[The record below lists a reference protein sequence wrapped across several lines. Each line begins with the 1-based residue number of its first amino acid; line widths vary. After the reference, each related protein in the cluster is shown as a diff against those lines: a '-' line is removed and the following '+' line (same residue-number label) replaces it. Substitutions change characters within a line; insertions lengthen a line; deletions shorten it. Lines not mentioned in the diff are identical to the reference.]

1 MSETMQ
7 FLKKEEI
14 PAVLPVVRKRE
25 TTLRAMLL
33 QLQVGEGVF
42 LPHSKWTSKSK
53 PGYVV
58 WHLKKTKGLQ
68 FEYGLKPDGTG
79 WLFRRV
85 A

>member
-1 MSETMQ
+1 MEMM
-7 FLKKEEI
+7 KKLEKDEI
-14 PAVLPVVRKRE
+14 PALLPVKRRRE

-42 LPHSKWTSKSK
+42 LPFEKWKTKSS
-53 PGYVV
+53 PAFVLTR
-58 WHLKKTKGLQ
+58 LKKTKGLQ
-68 FEYGLKPDGTG
+68 FEYGKKTDDTG